1 MDGSSV
7 ARQPTGRLLG
17 SSAEAGAAPVRDR
30 PTDIHARQ
38 LRAKNGL
45 RGGVELPKRFWCRKV
60 FVRRRQGRYLVN
72 VDGKDGAGFGAK
84 SVCHK
89 GPTNHLAAAAA
100 RLNAAVSRVSRAVFS
115 PDGPCWMSVQRRAH
129 YGRLSIS
136 SPAICAISARVRL
149 VRQEAADEIPMMTA
163 QPMAAPWVVEV

>member
-1 MDGSSV
+1 MGAPLRASRPAV
-7 ARQPTGRLLG
+7 CWGHPRKPAQPLFATVQRISMLG
-17 SSAEAGAAPVRDR
+17 SFVP
-30 PTDIHARQ
+30 
-38 LRAKNGL
+38 KNGL

-89 GPTNHLAAAAA
+89 GPTNHLAAAA

-115 PDGPCWMSVQRRAH
+115 PDGPCWMYVQRRAH

-136 SPAICAISARVRL
+136 SRQSAPSAREYDWCGR
-149 VRQEAADEIPMMTA
+149 RRRTRYRR
-163 QPMAAPWVVEV
+163 